1 MKKALWLIAA
11 LVLALVLVTGCEQ
24 ETLEVKFADVGTNN
38 FNLKGETL
46 VNTSTSYYK
55 QIVTTTASS
64 GDTVV
69 TTLIPVRTTVTTV
82 TFNKDGT
89 WTSSAVTSSLAGA
102 DGDYRTVDTG
112 TVETVYRDTSNA
124 IINATHSGKA
134 GTVETDTM
142 SGNWIEYTWQDQVQD
157 PKTKLY
163 RFSTAT
169 VTNQTQYF
177 TQAVTV
183 LPADATHTDA
193 NKVVYT
199 KGDFDTT
206 TTYHDAE
213 SYSNL
218 PYTYIGEQ
226 KVDGKTKDV
235 VSLSLDGGITT
246 LDYIV
251 Q

>member
-24 ETLEVKFADVGTNN
+24 ETLEVKFADVGTDN

-89 WTSSAVTSSLAGA
+89 WTSSAVTTNLAGI
-102 DGDYRTVDTG
+102 DGDYRTIDTG

-124 IINATHSGKA
+124 VINATHSGRA
-134 GTVETDTM
+134 DTVTTDTA
-142 SGNWIEYTWQDQVQD
+142 SGNWIEYTWQSDVD
-157 PKTKLY
+157 DSRTKMY
-163 RFSTAT
+163 RISMAT
-169 VTNQTQYF
+169 QTEQTQYY
-177 TQAVTV
+177 TSAITV
-183 LPADATHTDA
+183 LPADATHTAAD
-193 NKVVYT
+193 KIVYT
-199 KGDFDTT
+199 KGALDTDTT
-206 TTYHDAE
+206 SHDAE
-213 SYSNL
+213 SYSEL
-218 PYTYIGEQ
+218 IYTYVGEQ

-235 VSLSLDGGITT
+235 VSLTFNGVPAN
-246 LDYIV
+246 YIV

>member
-24 ETLEVKFADVGTNN
+24 ETLEVKFADVGTDN

-46 VNTSTSYYK
+46 VKTSTSYYK

-89 WTSSAVTSSLAGA
+89 WTSSAVTTNLAGI
-102 DGDYRTVDTG
+102 DGDYRTIDTG
-112 TVETVYRDTSNA
+112 TVETVYCDTSNA
-124 IINATHSGKA
+124 IINATHSGRA
-134 GTVETDTM
+134 DTVTTDTA
-142 SGNWIEYTWQDQVQD
+142 SGNWIEYTWQSDVED
-157 PKTKLY
+157 SRTKMY
-163 RFSTAT
+163 RISMETQT
-169 VTNQTQYF
+169 KQTQYY
-177 TQAVTV
+177 TSASTV
-183 LPADATHTDA
+183 LPADATHTAA
-193 NKVVYT
+193 NKIVYT
-199 KGDFDTT
+199 KGDLDTNT
-206 TTYHDAE
+206 THHDADD
-213 SYSNL
+213 YSNL
-218 PYTYIGEQ
+218 TYSYVGEQ

-235 VSLSLDGGITT
+235 VYLSYSDLTGT
-246 LDYIV
+246 YIV